1 MGRELNLRL
10 PDLTGWVA
18 RCCSSCRLRAAAV
31 SRRASTLLSS
41 LSHVAPPGP
50 GHPAGPGG
58 CIYGECR

>member
-41 LSHVAPPGP
+41 LSHVARRGRGILPGQ
-50 GHPAGPGG
+50 AGV
-58 CIYGECR
+58 YAS